1 MIDFSGYTAKAI
13 EKAMLDQ
20 VPDHID
26 TREGSMIQT
35 ALGPVAWYLEGLYM
49 TLGHVQ
55 ENAYADTAAGEYLDL
70 IVQQRGLFR
79 NKAVPAVRKGIF
91 NTTVSTGARF
101 KTVNGGDSVIFLVGS
116 RLTDHGD
123 GYIYKMVCQTSGL
136 AGNNYAGS
144 LLPITAVPGLT
155 SAVLGEIITAGA
167 EEESDE
173 SLRSRYFETFRMEA
187 FGGNIQSYR
196 NEILA
201 IAGVGAVQV
210 YPVWNGGGTVLC
222 SILGSDFKPALPA
235 LVQTVQN
242 IICPPEEGETEPSAN
257 GYGKAP
263 IGAAVTI
270 TTGSPL
276 VLDIACEIDFVSGL
290 QNGEEACRQQ
300 IEERIQEYLD
310 AVNQTWGKPLAGY
323 KVDYSVTVYISRIIY
338 ALLTISDI
346 VNVSNVR
353 INGSE
358 SDLRLIENAD
368 LQQVAVLGEVVIN
381 HG

>member
-1 MIDFSGYTAKAI
+1 MD
-13 EKAMLDQ
+13 
-20 VPDHID
+20 
-26 TREGSMIQT
+26 
-35 ALGPVAWYLEGLYM
+35 
-49 TLGHVQ
+49 
-55 ENAYADTAAGEYLDL
+55 
-70 IVQQRGLFR
+70 
-79 NKAVPAVRKGIF
+79 
-91 NTTVSTGARF
+91 
-101 KTVNGGDSVIFLVGS
+101 
-116 RLTDHGD
+116 
-123 GYIYKMVCQTSGL
+123 
-136 AGNNYAGS
+136 
-144 LLPITAVPGLT
+144 
-155 SAVLGEIITAGA
+155 
-167 EEESDE
+167 
-173 SLRSRYFETFRMEA
+173 
-187 FGGNIQSYR
+187 
-196 NEILA
+196 
-201 IAGVGAVQV
+201 
-210 YPVWNGGGTVLC
+210 
-222 SILGSDFKPALPA
+222 PALPA

-368 LQQVAVLGEVVIN
+368 LQQVAVPGEVVIN